1 MSYPVVTPDGPADR
15 LRMARQP
22 RVDAPGA
29 VHHVMIRG
37 IERRAIFLDDID
49 RAEFRDRLC
58 EVIPDCGAAAF
69 ASAFMPNHV
78 HLVIR
83 SGDVPLSRLMS
94 RLNTSYAV
102 RFNRRHDRVGYLFQN
117 RFKSRLVSGDDD
129 LQGLLRY
136 VHLNPVRGG
145 LVADLA
151 SLDRYAWT
159 SHGALMGRRRAW
171 PYEDVTGALSLF
183 AADPSAARRRLRSWM
198 EEGLRDDPTKRDG
211 VEPGSAG
218 RSPASPARHR
228 TPAPERRDFDALV
241 DAVCR
246 HFCATRGDLVRGAR
260 HARASNARAVICHVA
275 IVRWRLPSAQVARAV
290 GVSAAAVSQA
300 LGRGGDLSRELDLDA
315 LPAGR
320 VT

>member
-1 MSYPVVTPDGPADR
+1 
-15 LRMARQP
+15 MARQP

-37 IERRAIFLDDID
+37 IERRAIFFDDID
-49 RAEFRDRLC
+49 RAEFRDRLG
-58 EVIPDCGAAAF
+58 EVIPDCGAVAF
-69 ASAFMPNHV
+69 ATAFMPNHV

-83 SGDVPLSRLMS
+83 SGDTPLSRLMS

-117 RFKSRLVSGDDD
+117 RFKSRLVTGDDD

-145 LVADLA
+145 LVAGLTA
-151 SLDRYAWT
+151 LERYAWT
-159 SHGALMGRRRAW
+159 SHGALMGRRRAL

-183 AADPSAARRRLRSWM
+183 AADLSAARRRLRSWM
-198 EEGLRDDPTKRDG
+198 EQGLSEDPARQEETG
-211 VEPGSAG
+211 PGSGG
-218 RSPASPARHR
+218 RIPARSSPAMHR
-228 TPAPERRDFDALV
+228 APAPERRDFEELI
-241 DAVCR
+241 DAVCW
-246 HFCATRGDLVRGAR
+246 HFSATREDLVRGAR
-260 HARASNARAVICHVA
+260 HARASNARAVICHIA
-275 IVRWRLPSAQVARAV
+275 IVRWRLSSAQVARAV

-300 LGRGGDLSRELDLDA
+300 LRRGGDLSREIDLGV